1 MVDYGVESELMNPK
15 IKECMLTAEQRY
27 LILQGIK
34 NGKEAFQELSQSIPN
49 TVTKKHTPHLLSD
62 LINEHVTRM
71 IEENPHTQMK
81 VYPKIA
87 GFHPY
92 ISIHDTARNIFI
104 LLSKLPKN
112 KYIMSPSGYRKE
124 FASANLNRLLDMGVP
139 EEELLEDVPLFQG
152 SLFLGEANQPF
163 GIIVCYDSKSD
174 IVFEGA
180 LRPDQED
187 WIFKEDITDYINL
200 TTGSLV
206 GLNSHNLEDIKVT
219 LKTPKADDEIVL
231 KLKNNTSS

>member
-1 MVDYGVESELMNPK
+1 MNSK
-15 IKECMLTAEQRY
+15 IKECMLSPEQRY

-34 NGKEAFQELSQSIPN
+34 NSKEAFRESTQSIPN

-62 LINEHVTRM
+62 LINEHVLRM
-71 IEENPHTQMK
+71 IEQNPHTQMK

-92 ISIHDTARNIFI
+92 IAIHDTVRNIFI
-104 LLSKLPKN
+104 LLSKLPKS

-124 FASANLNRLLDMGVP
+124 FSSANLNRLLDMGVP
-139 EEELLEDVPLFQG
+139 QDELLKDVPVYQG

-187 WIFKEDITDYINL
+187 WIFKEDITDDINL
-200 TTGSLV
+200 TTGSLF

-219 LKTPKADDEIVL
+219 LKTTTADDEIVL
-231 KLKNNTSS
+231 KLKNSTSS

>member
-1 MVDYGVESELMNPK
+1 MVEYGVESELMNPK
-15 IKECMLTAEQRY
+15 IKECMLTAEQKN
-27 LILQGIK
+27 LILRGIK
-34 NGKEAFQELSQSIPN
+34 QGKEEFQTITSLLPN
-49 TVTKKHTPHLLSD
+49 TITKKHSPFLLSD

-92 ISIHDTARNIFI
+92 IVIHDTARNIFI

-112 KYIMSPSGYRKE
+112 KYVLNPSGYRQD
-124 FASANLNRLLDMGVP
+124 FSSANFDRLLEMGIP
-139 EEELLEDVPLFQG
+139 EEELFEDVPIHQE
-152 SLFLGEANQPF
+152 SLFLGVDNQPF

-174 IVFEGA
+174 IVYEGA

-200 TTGSLV
+200 NTESLV
-206 GLNSHNLEDIKVT
+206 GLNSHNLSDIEVS
-219 LKTPKADDEIVL
+219 LKTPKTDDDIVL
-231 KLKNNTSS
+231 KFKTTTSS

>member
-1 MVDYGVESELMNPK
+1 MNPK
-15 IKECMLTAEQRY
+15 IKECMMTAEQKN
-27 LILQGIK
+27 LILRGIK
-34 NGKEAFQELSQSIPN
+34 RGKEEYQRITSEIPN
-49 TVTKKHTPHLLSD
+49 TITKKHSPFLLSD

-92 ISIHDTARNIFI
+92 IAIHDTARNIFI

-112 KYIMSPSGYRKE
+112 KYVLNPSGYRKD
-124 FASANLNRLLDMGVP
+124 FSSANFDRLLEMGVP
-139 EEELLEDVPLFQG
+139 EEELFDDVPLFQE
-152 SLFLGEANQPF
+152 SLFLGVDNQPF
-163 GIIVCYDSKSD
+163 GIIVCYDSKSE
-174 IVFEGA
+174 IVYEGA

-200 TTGSLV
+200 NIESLV
-206 GLNSHNLEDIKVT
+206 GLNSYNLADIEVSM
-219 LKTPKADDEIVL
+219 KTPTADDDIVL
-231 KLKNNTSS
+231 KLKKNTSS